1 MPSWTKEQEQA
12 IYEKGTNIIVS
23 AGAGSGKTAVLSER
37 ALRIVKDGVDID
49 RLLILTFTNAA
60 AYEMMMRIRKKIKE
74 AGFAEQVE
82 RIDKAY
88 ITTFDSFALSLVKKY
103 HDTINISNYVS
114 IIDNSVISIVK
125 EEILEE
131 VFNEYYESN
140 NELFENLITS
150 FCVKDDKELKTLILN
165 LSNKLDMKYDKIA
178 YLNNYINTIFAA
190 EKIKKDINEFTTLLK
205 NEIKKI
211 SCLIEKLG
219 LYLDGTYCSKLFDV
233 CNPLLEST
241 TYNDI
246 LTNLDI
252 KLPPLPRGSEDE
264 VKNIKNEINKVI
276 DKVSKLCIYKDE
288 KEILTTILDT
298 KDYIKIL
305 IDILLKLDDKVT
317 KYKMSHNVYEFID
330 INKLA
335 IKIVEENEEIRNEL
349 KNYFYE
355 IMIDEYQDTND
366 LQEYFISMIENN
378 NVYMVGDI
386 KQSIYRFRNAN
397 PIIFKNKYDSYAMG
411 ENGVKIDLNKN
422 FRSRKEVLDDINT
435 IFDYIMDDEI
445 GNANYRES
453 HEMVFGNNTYI
464 TNGTTNQNYQTSIY
478 EYQYDKNNNFTKDEI
493 EAFIIA
499 NDIKNKVENNYLVF
513 DKDKQILRNIN
524 YSDFVILMDRST
536 KFDLYKRIF
545 EYMKIPLTIMKDESI
560 LNHIEIYLIK
570 NLLNLLIKVKN
581 KTFDE
586 DFKCALLSIGRSY
599 LYESS
604 DQELFDYIKKGNY
617 YDSDIIIKINKILKD
632 IDQKDLLTIVRELID
647 EFNFY
652 EKCNL
657 VGNVDLI
664 LMDLEYIQKVAVDL
678 MKLDYDL
685 PMFYTYLNTVIEN
698 NIDIKLT
705 NNVIEDNSCKIMT
718 IHKSKGLEY
727 HVCYYAGLFNTFNVK
742 ELKDK
747 ILFSNKYGIILPKY
761 NNQFIDTI
769 YKPLYTEEF
778 YNDEISEKIRLLYVA
793 LTRCKE
799 KMIIVTDSINNEI
812 ENDDDVL
819 EENTRLK
826 YRSFKEILKSIYDKI
841 EHFIENVNLDK
852 IGLTLDY
859 KKILAKNIKEI
870 LNLDNTKQIEL
881 EQINL
886 LFNTKEKNRYSKE
899 STKLL
904 TNENIK
910 NMHFGTKIHEI
921 LEMIDF
927 KNPQLDKLDLDDFLK
942 NKITKFLDNDLLK
955 NINSATIYKEFKF
968 IGKSDTIGI
977 IDCMIVYDDHIDI
990 IDYKLKNVL
999 DEAYFN
1005 QLNGYKEY
1013 IETKTNKKT
1022 NIYLYSIIDEEMTK
1036 LK

>member
-103 HDTINISNYVS
+103 HDTINISNDVS

-178 YLNNYINTIFAA
+178 YLNNYINAIFAA

-219 LYLDGTYCSKLFDV
+219 LYLDGSYCSKLFDV

-499 NDIKNKVENNYLVF
+499 NDIKNKVENNYQVF

-927 KNPQLDKLDLDDFLK
+927 KNQQLDKLDLDDFLK

>member
-103 HDTINISNYVS
+103 HDTINISNDVS

-178 YLNNYINTIFAA
+178 YLNNYINAIFAA

-219 LYLDGTYCSKLFDV
+219 LYLDGSYCSKLFDV

-397 PIIFKNKYDSYAMG
+397 TIIFKNKYDSYAMG

-499 NDIKNKVENNYLVF
+499 NDIKNKVENNYQVF

-632 IDQKDLLTIVRELID
+632 IDQKDLLTIVRELIE

-927 KNPQLDKLDLDDFLK
+927 KNQQLDKLDLDDFLK

>member
-103 HDTINISNYVS
+103 HDTINISNDVS

-178 YLNNYINTIFAA
+178 YLNNYINAIFAA

-219 LYLDGTYCSKLFDV
+219 LYLDGSYCSKLFDV

-499 NDIKNKVENNYLVF
+499 NDIKNKVENNYQVF

-632 IDQKDLLTIVRELID
+632 IDQKDLLTIVRELIE

-927 KNPQLDKLDLDDFLK
+927 KNQQLDKLDLDDFLK